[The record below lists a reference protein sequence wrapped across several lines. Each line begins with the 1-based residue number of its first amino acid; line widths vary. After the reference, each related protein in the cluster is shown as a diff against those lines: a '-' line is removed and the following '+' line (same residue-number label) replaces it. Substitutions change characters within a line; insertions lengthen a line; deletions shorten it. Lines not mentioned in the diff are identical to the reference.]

1 MELIFKKY
9 HTRDDDTELNY
20 LIFDPSMNS
29 GQLTKELR
37 QSISGRNFGQNYA
50 RLLMGP
56 IWKGQKMTARV
67 FTSDGNEI
75 PYDDTDIQIL
85 ISCMSHGK
93 SCGTVYL
100 FC

>member
-37 QSISGRNFGQNYA
+37 QSISCRNFGQNYA
-50 RLLMGP
+50 RLLIVP
-56 IWKGQKMTARV
+56 I
-67 FTSDGNEI
+67 
-75 PYDDTDIQIL
+75 
-85 ISCMSHGK
+85 
-93 SCGTVYL
+93 
-100 FC
+100 